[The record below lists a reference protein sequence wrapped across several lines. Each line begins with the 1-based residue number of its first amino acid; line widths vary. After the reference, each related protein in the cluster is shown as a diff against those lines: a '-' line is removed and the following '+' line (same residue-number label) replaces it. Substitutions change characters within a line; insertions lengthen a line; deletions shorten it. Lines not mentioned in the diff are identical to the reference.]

1 MDSFHW
7 RLAPGLLMVVGVID
21 IRVDVHVGIIM
32 MLIIKMRIIMMVVA
46 VIVMAP
52 LAAGDSHHG
61 G

>member
-21 IRVDVHVGIIM
+21 IRVNVHVGIIM
-32 MLIIKMRIIMMVVA
+32 VLIIKMRIIMMVVA

>member
-7 RLAPGLLMVVGVID
+7 RLAPRLLMVVGVID
-21 IRVDVHVGIIM
+21 IRVNVHVGIIM
-32 MLIIKMRIIMMVVA
+32 VLIIKMRIIMMVVA